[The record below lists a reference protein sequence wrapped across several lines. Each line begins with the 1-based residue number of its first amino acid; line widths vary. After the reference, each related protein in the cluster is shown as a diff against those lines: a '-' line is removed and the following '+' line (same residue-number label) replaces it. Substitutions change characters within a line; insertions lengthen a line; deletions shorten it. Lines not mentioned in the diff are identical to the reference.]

1 MRALSATL
9 REDDAAGGG
18 IYGAFDS
25 TGRPRGR
32 GCRGLAE
39 GQPRSLRA
47 GKIIVGVAAT
57 VGCSDGY
64 VVASLRFA
72 SHGTGAFEP
81 PRTAAPGCGMGRN
94 ASRTRTELLGCGW
107 GPGRPE
113 TQIMASRRSPVAERR
128 WPTGRRSASARP
140 AVQWAEPGKGAWAR
154 PIALSAWGLEAG
166 RPFRGLHCGFPRPRR
181 DSRPGNSWRSRVLV
195 PAWCRR
201 SRTRRLVC

>member
-18 IYGAFDS
+18 IYGVFDS

-47 GKIIVGVAAT
+47 GKIIVGAAGT

-81 PRTAAPGCGMGRN
+81 PRTAAAGCGVGRN
-94 ASRTRTELLGCGW
+94 ASRTRTELLGCGGGSLGGLKPRSW
-107 GPGRPE
+107 HRDTRTSPNGSGQPAESGAIRLDNATGFQGAADGWLRRFPRDNSRDFR
-113 TQIMASRRSPVAERR
+113 MAFGR
-128 WPTGRRSASARP
+128 WPLSPFLMILARTT
-140 AVQWAEPGKGAWAR
+140 
-154 PIALSAWGLEAG
+154 S
-166 RPFRGLHCGFPRPRR
+166 
-181 DSRPGNSWRSRVLV
+181 S
-195 PAWCRR
+195 
-201 SRTRRLVC
+201 

>member
-1 MRALSATL
+1 MHALSSTL
-9 REDDAAGGG
+9 REDDVGGRR

-25 TGRPRGR
+25 TARPRGR

-81 PRTAAPGCGMGRN
+81 PRAAALDCGMVRN
-94 ASRTRTELLGCGW
+94 ASRTRTELLGCGC
-107 GPGRPE
+107 GALGGLKP
-113 TQIMASRRSPVAERR
+113 RSWHRD
-128 WPTGRRSASARP
+128 ARP
-140 AVQWAEPGKGAWAR
+140 SPNGSGQPAESDAIRLDNATGLPRGVQRLRPRPGLLRAPGAA
-154 PIALSAWGLEAG
+154 AG
-166 RPFRGLHCGFPRPRR
+166 RQPT
-181 DSRPGNSWRSRVLV
+181 VLTMK
-195 PAWCRR
+195 
-201 SRTRRLVC
+201 SRTASLSLGRISHRVGKSMSSSILG